1 VDATGLAVLKEVGS
15 DEAVMGKKIFGQ
27 EQIARAVEIGL
38 GVTGPEGIEIITGD
52 PKSAGYA
59 EKGRAILLRG

>member
-1 VDATGLAVLKEVGS
+1 VDATGLAVLKEIGS
-15 DEAVMGKKIFGQ
+15 NEAIMGKKIFGQ

-52 PKSAGYA
+52 SKSEGYS
-59 EKGRAILLRG
+59 EKLRGILLRG